1 MSSVWPGAAKLPVIL
16 GVVGAVNPIGVLG
29 TDAGAGSK
37 GTSSSI
43 LAPVVVKNDQIKIL
57 LGLDCTFA
65 NIKNIS

>member
-43 LAPVVVKNDQIKIL
+43 LAPEVVIMTRSRLKSRKYFVKTLK
-57 LGLDCTFA
+57 T
-65 NIKNIS
+65 K